1 MACNQSTIPPVVN
14 VTVNNSCG
22 GSGSNATAYCVNDD
36 GVITIN
42 PPPVGDMP
50 ILPPTDMPPDM
61 PEYPEPFL
69 PNEGEPP
76 TGWDDWESF
85 DSDACAAANGLVE
98 MQYQFWRRTADFFG
112 QDVFTMAAYFVVVW
126 NLFAGQGWSL
136 LFKRDLAI
144 RIADI
149 VGRLS
154 FLGAVGAYTGGLAD
168 DIAENRQELVCELY
182 VSRGNTADWANLLSY
197 RVTEFI
203 GGYLQAGVEMNMV
216 QELIAFTLPPVM
228 GAWMIGR
235 SLTTDA
241 DNYVSCVGCV
251 PEPTGLYVKDWTPT
265 GATFIYSSD
274 GVNFNQV
281 HYSTGIPVVFGDSWY
296 MRQGVFY
303 ISETETLNDTPRDG
317 TVQVTN
323 MQLTPLT
330 VWAKKVDDTTETK
343 ILTAGESYQMEG
355 AYFEMSGV
363 SDWQDRLQVSILSAP
378 IPA

>member
-1 MACNQSTIPPVVN
+1 
-14 VTVNNSCG
+14 
-22 GSGSNATAYCVNDD
+22 
-36 GVITIN
+36 
-42 PPPVGDMP
+42 
-50 ILPPTDMPPDM
+50 
-61 PEYPEPFL
+61 
-69 PNEGEPP
+69 
-76 TGWDDWESF
+76 
-85 DSDACAAANGLVE
+85 
-98 MQYQFWRRTADFFG
+98 
-112 QDVFTMAAYFVVVW
+112 
-126 NLFAGQGWSL
+126 
-136 LFKRDLAI
+136 
-144 RIADI
+144 
-149 VGRLS
+149 
-154 FLGAVGAYTGGLAD
+154 
-168 DIAENRQELVCELY
+168 
-182 VSRGNTADWANLLSY
+182 
-197 RVTEFI
+197 
-203 GGYLQAGVEMNMV
+203 MNMV